1 VKTLRKILLVV
12 ERDLRMFLQYK
23 FLIILRAIWFVAQ
36 IAFFGLIASR
46 MVVPDLADI
55 YFEYYI
61 AGVVIMMLYSSSVF
75 IGYDIF
81 EEAEHGV
88 FEYLLS
94 LPVSRRELVF
104 GRSIGGGIRSFI
116 FVGPIIAV
124 SLFVIGLANPL
135 NFLIAF
141 AALFLFAFGVSG
153 MSITIAVGL
162 KSSDRFDILMG
173 ALNAFIIR
181 LSTTMYPQAFIQD
194 ASQAYAALTNFNP
207 VTFASDLFRWGVGIE
222 RYLTLDPMPVAAIVG
237 LVIFFSAFTLIG
249 VTFYE
254 RRLEGG
260 GWE

>member
-61 AGVVIMMLYSSSVF
+61 AGVVIMMLYSASVF

-116 FVGPIIAV
+116 FVGPLIAV

-194 ASQAYAALTNFNP
+194 ASQAYAVLTNFNP

-222 RYLTLDPMPVAAIVG
+222 RYLTMDPMPVAAIVG
-237 LVIFFSAFTLIG
+237 LVIFFSAFTFIG

-260 GWE
+260 GWK

>member
-1 VKTLRKILLVV
+1 MKTLRKILLVV

-61 AGVVIMMLYSSSVF
+61 AGVVIMMLYSASVF

-116 FVGPIIAV
+116 FVGPLIAV

-194 ASQAYAALTNFNP
+194 ASQVYAALTNFNP

-222 RYLTLDPMPVAAIVG
+222 KYLTLDPMPVAAIVG
-237 LVIFFSAFTLIG
+237 LVIFFSAFTFIG

-260 GWE
+260 GWK

>member
-1 VKTLRKILLVV
+1 
-12 ERDLRMFLQYK
+12 MFLQYK
-23 FLIILRAIWFVAQ
+23 FLIILRAIWFAAQ

-55 YFEYYI
+55 YFEYYV
-61 AGVVIMMLYSSSVF
+61 AGVVIMMLYSVSVF

-94 LPVSRRELVF
+94 LPVSRKGLVL

-116 FVGPIIAV
+116 FVGPIIAI
-124 SLFVIGLANPL
+124 SLFAIGLANPI

-141 AALFLFAFGVSG
+141 SALFLFAFGVSG

-162 KSSDRFDILMG
+162 KSGDRFDILMG

-181 LSTTMYPQAFIQD
+181 LSTTMYPQAFVQD
-194 ASQAYAALTNFNP
+194 ASQAYAALSKFNP

-222 RYLTLDPMPVAAIVG
+222 RYLTITPMPLAAIIG
-237 LVIFFSAFTLIG
+237 LVIFFFAFTFIG
-249 VTFYE
+249 VTVYE

-260 GWE
+260 GWQ

>member
-1 VKTLRKILLVV
+1 
-12 ERDLRMFLQYK
+12 MFLQFK
-23 FLIILRAIWFVAQ
+23 FLIILRTIWFIAQ

-46 MVVPDLADI
+46 MVVPQLADI

-61 AGVVIMMLYSSSVF
+61 AGVVIMMLYSTSVF

-94 LPVSRRELVF
+94 LPVSRRELVL
-104 GRSIGGGIRSFI
+104 GRSIGGGLRSFI
-116 FVGPIIAV
+116 LVGPLIAI
-124 SLFVIGLANPL
+124 SLFVVGLANPI
-135 NFLIAF
+135 NFIIAF
-141 AALFLFAFGVSG
+141 SALFLFAFGVSG

-173 ALNAFIIR
+173 VLNAFIIR
-181 LSTTMYPQAFIQD
+181 LSTAMYPQVFVQD
-194 ASQAYAALTNFNP
+194 ASQAYAAIANFNP

-222 RYLTLDPMPVAAIVG
+222 RYLTITPMPLAAIIG
-237 LVIFFSAFTLIG
+237 LVIFFSAFTFVG

-260 GWE
+260 GWQ

>member
-1 VKTLRKILLVV
+1 
-12 ERDLRMFLQYK
+12 MFLQYK
-23 FLIILRAIWFVAQ
+23 FLIILRAIWFAAQ

-55 YFEYYI
+55 YFEYYV
-61 AGVVIMMLYSSSVF
+61 AGVVIMMLYSVSVF

-94 LPVSRRELVF
+94 LPVSRKGLVL

-116 FVGPIIAV
+116 FVGPIIAI
-124 SLFVIGLANPL
+124 SLFAIGLANPI

-141 AALFLFAFGVSG
+141 SALFLFAFGVSG

-162 KSSDRFDILMG
+162 KSGDRFDILMG

-181 LSTTMYPQAFIQD
+181 LSTTMYPQAFVQD
-194 ASQAYAALTNFNP
+194 ASQAYAALSKFNP

-222 RYLTLDPMPVAAIVG
+222 RYLTMTPMPLAAIIG
-237 LVIFFSAFTLIG
+237 LVIFFFAFTFIG
-249 VTFYE
+249 VTIYE

-260 GWE
+260 GWQ

>member
-1 VKTLRKILLVV
+1 MKSLRKILLVV

-61 AGVVIMMLYSSSVF
+61 AGVIIMMLYSASVF

-104 GRSIGGGIRSFI
+104 GRSIGGGIRSFV
-116 FVGPIIAV
+116 FVGPLIAI
-124 SLFVIGLANPL
+124 SLFVIGLANPI

-141 AALFLFAFGVSG
+141 SALFLFAFGVSG

-181 LSTTMYPQAFIQD
+181 LSTAMYPQAFIQD
-194 ASQAYAALTNFNP
+194 ASQAYAVLTNFNP

-222 RYLTLDPMPVAAIVG
+222 RYLTLDPMPLAAIVG
-237 LVIFFSAFTLIG
+237 LVIFFSAFTFIG

-260 GWE
+260 GWK

>member
-1 VKTLRKILLVV
+1 MRRLLLVV
-12 ERDLRMFLQYK
+12 ERDLRMFLQFK
-23 FLIILRAIWFVAQ
+23 FLIILRAIWFAAQ
-36 IAFFGLIASR
+36 VAFFGIIASR

-55 YFEYYI
+55 YFDYYVS
-61 AGVVIMMLYSSSVF
+61 GVVVMMLYSTSVF

-94 LPVSRRELVF
+94 LPVSRRELVL
-104 GRSIGGGIRSFI
+104 GRSIGGGIRSFVFI
-116 FVGPIIAV
+116 GPIIAIT
-124 SLFVIGLANPL
+124 LFVVGLTNPL

-173 ALNAFIIR
+173 VLNAFIIR
-181 LSTTMYPQAFIQD
+181 LSTSMYPQVFVQN
-194 ASQAYAALTNFNP
+194 ASQAYATLTNFNP
-207 VTFASDLFRWGVGIE
+207 VTFASDLFRWGVGIKGIE
-222 RYLTLDPMPVAAIVG
+222 EYLTLNPMPWLAIIGLAA
-237 LVIFFSAFTLIG
+237 FFATFTFVG

-254 RRLEGG
+254 KRLEGG
-260 GWE
+260 GWK